1 LSAGPNRTPKC
12 RGKSKAAEIL
22 NCPKEDTH
30 SAQSVLS
37 APRAPEQGFIHRG
50 TRMPE
55 ITPGLTHEMSMAV
68 TPDRTAKHLATGTA
82 SVLSTPSMVWLVEH
96 AAQVL
101 AQMHLPAGQTTV
113 GAEVSVR
120 HLAPTPL
127 GMRVTAKVR
136 VDEVDGRRIVF
147 SAEVFD
153 EKEKVGEGRHVR
165 VIVDEK
171 HFAEKVA
178 AKSPDRP

>member
-1 LSAGPNRTPKC
+1 
-12 RGKSKAAEIL
+12 
-22 NCPKEDTH
+22 
-30 SAQSVLS
+30 
-37 APRAPEQGFIHRG
+37 
-50 TRMPE
+50 
-55 ITPGLTHEMSMAV
+55 MSMTV
-68 TPDRTAKHLATGTA
+68 TTDRTAKHLETGSA
-82 SVLSTPSMVWLVEH
+82 AVLSTPSMVWLVEH

-113 GAEVSVR
+113 GAEVFVR

-127 GMRVTAKVR
+127 GMRVRAKVR
-136 VDEVDGRRIVF
+136 IDELDGRRIVF

-171 HFAEKVA
+171 RFMEKV
-178 AKSPDRP
+178 KGKT